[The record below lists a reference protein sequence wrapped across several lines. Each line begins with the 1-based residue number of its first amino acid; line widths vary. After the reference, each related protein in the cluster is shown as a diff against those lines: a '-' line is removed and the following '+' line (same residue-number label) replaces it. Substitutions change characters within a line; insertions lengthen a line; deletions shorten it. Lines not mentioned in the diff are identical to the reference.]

1 MYILDPNVLKP
12 PMVYKIGFDTINKVY
27 YLLEDISRFNEPV
40 KYYGNIIKYSNH
52 FFNTF
57 NVSKGSMGVMLVG
70 AAGTGKTLMSERIAN
85 LALSNGYKVVKVVNI
100 KVDIALIDFIDS
112 LGDTVVLLDEFAK
125 NFYHDM
131 QNKMLTTLSNDS
143 GGKKLF
149 IITENSKS
157 MISPLIRNRPG
168 RVRYRLYFGKLE
180 KDVIIEYC
188 ADHNVKNTFTNE
200 LLELYDG
207 SATFSFDH
215 LQALVSEHLMY
226 PNYTVKELIG
236 ILNLDILGGTKKY
249 KLVEVEDLD
258 GNMLDFTPHSIDY
271 VEWFTDNDE
280 NYYYVNIKNKKLK
293 EDSDD
298 ISNSRPNI
306 IFNSGPLSISY
317 SKKNVKYSD
326 DKEFIVK
333 TKKYKLKY
341 VLTED
346 K

>member
-1 MYILDPNVLKP
+1 MYLLDPNVLKP
-12 PMVYKIGFDTINKVY
+12 PMVYKVGFDTVNKVH
-27 YLLEDISRFNEPV
+27 YLIEDIHRFNEPV
-40 KYYGNIIKYSNH
+40 KYYGNIVKYSNH

-57 NVSKGSMGVMLVG
+57 NMSKGSMGVMLVG

-85 LALSNGYKVVKVVNI
+85 LALTNGYKVVKVVNI

-180 KDVIIEYC
+180 KDVISEYC
-188 ADHNVKNTFTNE
+188 KDYNVKNIFLDE
-200 LLELYDG
+200 LLGLYDS

-226 PNYTVKELIG
+226 PTYTVKELIG
-236 ILNLDILGGTKKY
+236 ILNLDILGGAKKY

-258 GNMLDFTPHSIDY
+258 GNLLDFTPHTIDY
-271 VEWFTDNDE
+271 VEWYADNDDS
-280 NYYYVNIKNKKLK
+280 YYYVNIKNNKQPQEK
-293 EDSDD
+293 
-298 ISNSRPNI
+298 NM
-306 IFNSGPLSISY
+306 FNSGPISISF
-317 SKKNVKYSD
+317 SKKNVKHSN
-326 DKEFIVK
+326 DKSFTVE

-341 VLTED
+341 GLTED

>member
-1 MYILDPNVLKP
+1 MYLLDPNVLKP
-12 PMVYKIGFDTINKVY
+12 PMVYKVGFDPVNKVY
-27 YLLEDISRFNEPV
+27 YLIEDIYKFNEPV
-40 KYYGNIIKYSNH
+40 KYYGNIVKYSNH

-57 NVSKGSMGVMLVG
+57 NMSKGSMGVMLVG

-180 KDVIIEYC
+180 KDVISEYC
-188 ADHNVKNTFTNE
+188 VDHNVNNKFIHE
-200 LLELYDG
+200 LLELYTS

-226 PNYTVKELIG
+226 PDYSVKELIG
-236 ILNLDILGGTKKY
+236 ILNLDILGGAKNY
-249 KLVEVEDLD
+249 ELVKVEDTNGKVL
-258 GNMLDFTPHSIDY
+258 GFTPHTIDY
-271 VEWFTDNDE
+271 VEWHANSDE
-280 NYYYVNIKNKKLK
+280 NYYYVNIDNDKKPEEKN
-293 EDSDD
+293 
-298 ISNSRPNI
+298 
-306 IFNSGPLSISY
+306 IFSSGPISVSY
-317 SKKNVKYSD
+317 TKKNVKHSS
-326 DKEFIVK
+326 DKEFTVEIK
-333 TKKYKLKY
+333 QYKLKY
-341 VLTED
+341 ILNEE